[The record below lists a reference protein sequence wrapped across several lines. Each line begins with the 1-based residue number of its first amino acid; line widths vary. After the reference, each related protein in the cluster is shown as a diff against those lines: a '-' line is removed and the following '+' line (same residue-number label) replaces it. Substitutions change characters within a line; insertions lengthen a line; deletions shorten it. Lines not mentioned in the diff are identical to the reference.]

1 MYILFIFL
9 ASNLLTLAILLSNM
23 ENLKQLL
30 HKMLIIGFDGLDI
43 SKNNILTTQIQN
55 GLGGVILFD
64 HYIDDKTKSKN
75 ISTPAQLKKLNQSLQ
90 NISDNPLMICIDQEG
105 GRVARLKE
113 QKGFRETSSAKIIA
127 SLSSNKAKEAYESLA
142 LELQELGINCNFAPL
157 VDLGINKDSEI
168 IYGLDRAYG
177 EDPDTVVKYGEVFM
191 DALDKHNII
200 SVLKH
205 FPGHG
210 SAKGDSHEGF
220 VDISSFWDELELSP
234 YKQLLHKT
242 NMIMSAHVF
251 NSKLDEKYPSTLSYA
266 TNTKLLR
273 EQLGYD
279 GVLITDDLQM
289 LAIKEHYTK
298 EKAIELAINSGAD
311 MLMYCNQLGDD
322 DTDETI
328 NMMEYLVQNGKISIE
343 RIKEANMR
351 IDKLRQG
358 I

>member
-1 MYILFIFL
+1 MK
-9 ASNLLTLAILLSNM
+9 
-23 ENLKQLL
+23 NLKQLL
-30 HKMLIIGFDGLDI
+30 NKMLIIGFDKEEI
-43 SKNNILTTQIQN
+43 STNDTLISQVQN

-64 HYIDDKTKSKN
+64 HYIDNKTKNKN
-75 ISTPAQLKKLNQSLQ
+75 ISSPEQLKKLTSTLQ
-90 NISDNPLMICIDQEG
+90 NISTNPLMICIDQEG
-105 GRVARLKE
+105 GKVARLKE
-113 QKGFRETSSAKIIA
+113 QKGFGKTQTAKTIA
-127 SLSSNKAKEAYESLA
+127 SLSTSEAKTAYDSLA
-142 LELQELGINCNFAPL
+142 NELQQLGINCNFAPL
-157 VDLGINKDSEI
+157 VDLGINKDSKI

-177 EDPDTVVKYGEVFM
+177 DDANTVVKYGEIFM
-191 DALDKHNII
+191 DALSQHHII

-220 VDISSFWDELELSP
+220 VDISKTWDEIELSP
-234 YKQLLHKT
+234 YKQLLPKT

-251 NSKLDEKYPSTLSYA
+251 NAKLDEQYPSTLSYA

-289 LAIKEHYTK
+289 LAIKEHYSK

-328 NMMEYLVQNGKISIE
+328 DIMEHLVKTGKISE
-343 RIKEANMR
+343 QRILEANRR
-351 IDKLRQG
+351 IDRLLTR
-358 I
+358 INI

>member
-1 MYILFIFL
+1 
-9 ASNLLTLAILLSNM
+9 M

-30 HKMLIIGFDGLDI
+30 HKMLIIGFDGHAIL
-43 SKNNILTTQIQN
+43 NNDTLTTQIQN

-64 HYIDDKTKSKN
+64 RYIEDTSKAKN
-75 ISTPAQLKKLNQSLQ
+75 IHSFEQLKKLNQSLQ

-105 GRVARLKE
+105 GKVARLRE
-113 QKGFRETSSAKIIA
+113 QKGFKESPSAKIITT
-127 SLSSNKAKEAYESLA
+127 LTDDEAKKAYEKLA
-142 LELQELGINCNFAPL
+142 SQLQELNINCNFAPL
-157 VDLGINKDSEI
+157 VDLGINKDSKI

-177 EDPDTVVKYGEVFM
+177 DDTEQIVKYGEIFM
-191 DALDKHNII
+191 DALDKHKII

-220 VDISSFWDELELSP
+220 VDITQTWEEIELSP
-234 YKQLLHKT
+234 YKSLLHKT

-251 NSKLDEKYPSTLSYA
+251 NAKLDDKYPSTLSYA

-273 EQLGYD
+273 ERLGYD

-289 LAIKEHYTK
+289 FAIQKHYKKE
-298 EKAIELAINSGAD
+298 EAIELAINSGAD

-328 NMMEYLVQNGKISIE
+328 DMMTHLVQSGKIPIE
-343 RIKEANMR
+343 RIKEANKR
-351 IDKLRQG
+351 IDKLFKR
-358 I
+358 ISV

>member
-1 MYILFIFL
+1 
-9 ASNLLTLAILLSNM
+9 M

-30 HKMLIIGFDGLDI
+30 HKMLIIGFDGHDI
-43 SKNNILTTQIQN
+43 LKNETLTTQIQN

-64 HYIDDKTKSKN
+64 RYIEDTSKAKN
-75 ISTPAQLKKLNQSLQ
+75 IHSFEQLKKLNQSLQ

-105 GRVARLKE
+105 GKVARLRE
-113 QKGFRETSSAKIIA
+113 QKGFKESPSAKIITT
-127 SLSSNKAKEAYESLA
+127 LTDDEAKKAYEKLA
-142 LELQELGINCNFAPL
+142 SQLQELDINCNFAPL
-157 VDLGINKDSEI
+157 VDLGINKDSKI

-177 EDPDTVVKYGEVFM
+177 DDTEQIVKYGEIFM
-191 DALDKHNII
+191 DALDKHKII

-220 VDISSFWDELELSP
+220 VDITQTWDEIELSP
-234 YKQLLHKT
+234 YKSLLHKT

-251 NSKLDEKYPSTLSYA
+251 NAKLDDKYPSTLSYA

-273 EQLGYD
+273 ERLGYD

-289 LAIKEHYTK
+289 FAIQKHYKKE
-298 EKAIELAINSGAD
+298 EAIELAINSGAD

-328 NMMEYLVQNGKISIE
+328 DMMTHLVQSGKIPIE
-343 RIKEANMR
+343 RIKEANKR
-351 IDKLRQG
+351 IDKLFNR
-358 I
+358 ISV

>member
-1 MYILFIFL
+1 
-9 ASNLLTLAILLSNM
+9 M

-30 HKMLIIGFDGLDI
+30 YKMLIIGFDGQDI
-43 SKNNILTTQIQN
+43 SKNETLKTQIHN

-64 HYIDDKTKSKN
+64 HYINEKTKSKN
-75 ISTPAQLKKLNQSLQ
+75 ISTPEQLKKLNLSLQ
-90 NISDNPLMICIDQEG
+90 SISSHPLMICIDQEG
-105 GRVARLKE
+105 GKVARLRE
-113 QKGFRETSSAKIIA
+113 QKGFKETSSAKTIA
-127 SLSSNKAKEAYESLA
+127 SLSDSEAKKAYESLA
-142 LELQELGINCNFAPL
+142 LQLSQLGINCDFAPL
-157 VDLGINKDSEI
+157 VDLGINKDSKI

-177 EDPDTVVKYGEVFM
+177 EDPDTVVKYGEIFM
-191 DALDKHNII
+191 DALTKHQII

-220 VDISSFWDELELSP
+220 VDITKTWNESELYP
-234 YKQLLHKT
+234 YKKLLHKT
-242 NMIMSAHVF
+242 NMIMSAHVY
-251 NSKLDEKYPSTLSYA
+251 NAKLDEKYPSTLSYA

-289 LAIKEHYTK
+289 LAIKEHYKK
-298 EKAIELAINSGAD
+298 EEAIELAINSGAD
-311 MLMYCNQLGDD
+311 MLMYCNQLGKD
-322 DTDETI
+322 DTDETVD
-328 NMMEYLVQNGKISIE
+328 MMEYLVKSGKISKE
-343 RIKEANMR
+343 RILEANRR